1 MKNSRIR
8 IIISALFVLF
18 LIISFST
25 SYSPGREIGKNY
37 LSFLFQMLKV
47 LPPVFILIGLFDV
60 WVEREHIV
68 KHLGSQSG
76 AISYL
81 WAFILAMPLAGGLL
95 PAFPVAYALY
105 KKGAR
110 FTVLLTFLGAAGVA
124 RIPMTLFEAS
134 FLGWKFSIIRLAISV
149 PLVIGG
155 AIFMGYIFDKS
166 NYELPNREK

>member
-1 MKNSRIR
+1 MKNNKIR
-8 IIISALFVLF
+8 IVVFVLF
-18 LIISFST
+18 FLFIIFSFST
-25 SYSPGREIGKNY
+25 NFPAGKEIGKNY

-68 KHLGSQSG
+68 KHLGEESG

-95 PAFPVAYALY
+95 PAFPIAYALY
-105 KKGAR
+105 NKGAR
-110 FTVLLTFLGAAGVA
+110 FTVLLTFLGAAGVG

-134 FLGWKFSIIRLAISV
+134 FLGWQFSIIRLAISV
-149 PLVIGG
+149 PLVITG
-155 AIFMGYIFDKS
+155 AIFMGYIFDKIGYS
-166 NYELPNREK
+166 LPIKDE